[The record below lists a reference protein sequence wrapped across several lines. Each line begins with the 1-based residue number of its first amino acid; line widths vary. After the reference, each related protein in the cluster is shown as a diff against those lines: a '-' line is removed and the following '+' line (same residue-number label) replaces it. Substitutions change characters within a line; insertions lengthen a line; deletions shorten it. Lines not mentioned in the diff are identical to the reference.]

1 MRPTCPDPAQLRQ
14 FALGDLAE
22 PAWQQLSE
30 HVAHCPRCEGLLG
43 ELDGAADAL
52 VERLATLSEGHP
64 PEPAVPEQ
72 VLHSVEQRLADAA
85 AGTAPPRA
93 GHRLGKFELLEEIG
107 SGSFGAVFRARDL
120 ELDRTVAIKILRAG
134 SLASRAEV
142 DRFFREA
149 RSAAQ
154 LKHPGI
160 VALFDTGQSADG
172 TCYLVEEF
180 VPGQTLLAWAAAA
193 RPDFR
198 RVAELV
204 ARLADALDFA
214 HAQGVVH
221 RDVKPSNIIVDPTG
235 QPHLMDFGLAKRES
249 DETCLTLDG
258 QVLGTPAYM
267 SPEQARGEGHHVD
280 ARSDVFSLGVILYEL
295 LSGERPFRG
304 HGRMLIA
311 QVLDDEPRALRQ
323 LNDKI
328 PRDLETICQKAMS
341 KAPARRYANARE
353 MADDLRR
360 WLAGEPIRARPVG
373 ALERSWRWCRR
384 NPVPV
389 SLLAAVT
396 LGSAF
401 GLWHLS
407 RLSSY
412 WVRSIALDNCRQQA
426 EWLELVDNL
435 YSSQVV
441 DRIKTKA
448 VEITHDYRRKA
459 SAIPLPATFNIELAE
474 MLSEKSASGMQV
486 RLYSDYPFKSR
497 HDGGPK
503 DAFERQALLL
513 LRKRPDEPLDRF
525 EDYQGRASLRFA
537 KARRMSDTCVRCH
550 NTHPQSTKTDWK
562 VGDVGGV
569 LEIIRP
575 LDQDIARTRA
585 GLRGTFVLVASISS
599 SLLAFCGAGLWVR
612 GRSRRKTSRE
622 PSPDDETTPDGPRP
636 PASGPPRV

>member
-1 MRPTCPDPAQLRQ
+1 MPRPCPPVDQLHQ
-14 FALGDLAE
+14 FALGNLAQ
-22 PAWQQLSE
+22 PAWQAMSE
-30 HVAHCPRCEGLLG
+30 HLEHCPRCETALEQFEGL
-43 ELDGAADAL
+43 ADPL
-52 VERLATLSEGHP
+52 VDRLATLANEASPDAIVP
-64 PEPAVPEQ
+64 PEVLSAVRARVPG
-72 VLHSVEQRLADAA
+72 LADTGGTQVA
-85 AGTAPPRA
+85 AGQ
-93 GHRLGKFELLEEIG
+93 RLGKFELLEEIG
-107 SGSFGAVFRARDL
+107 VGAFGSVFRARDC

-134 SLASRAEV
+134 RLASRAEV

-154 LKHPGI
+154 LKHTGI
-160 VALFDTGQSADG
+160 VSLFDTGQTPDG

-180 VPGQTLLAWAAAA
+180 VPGQTLLDWLG
-193 RPDFR
+193 RTRTNFR
-198 RVAELV
+198 LIAELV
-204 ARLADALDFA
+204 ARVADALEFA
-214 HAQGVVH
+214 HAQGVIH
-221 RDVKPSNIIVDPTG
+221 RDVKPSNIIVDPEG
-235 QPHLMDFGLAKRES
+235 RPHLMDFGLAKREA
-249 DETCLTLDG
+249 DDTCITLDG

-267 SPEQARGEGHHVD
+267 SPEQARGEGHNVD
-280 ARSDVFSLGVILYEL
+280 ARSDLFSLGVILYEL

-311 QVLDDEPRALRQ
+311 QVLEDEPRALRQ

-328 PRDLETICQKAMS
+328 PRDLETICHKAMS
-341 KAPARRYANARE
+341 KAPARRYNSAAE
-353 MADDLRR
+353 MAADLRR

-373 ALERSWRWCRR
+373 VLEHCWRWCRR

-412 WVRSIALDNCRQQA
+412 WVRSTARDNCRQQA

-448 VEITHDYRRKA
+448 VEITHDYRRKP

-497 HDGGPK
+497 RDGGPK
-503 DAFERQALLL
+503 DEFERQALVV
-513 LRKRPDEPLDRF
+513 LRQHPDEPIDHF
-525 EDYQGRASLRFA
+525 EDFQGRASLRFA
-537 KARRMSDTCVRCH
+537 KARRMGETCVRCH
-550 NTHPQSTKTDWK
+550 NGHPESTKKDWK
-562 VGDVGGV
+562 VGEVGGV

-585 GLRGTFVLVASISS
+585 GLRGTFILVASVSG
-599 SLLAFCGAGLWVR
+599 SLLAVCGTVLWVR
-612 GRSRRKTSRE
+612 GRTRRGALRE
-622 PSPDDETTPDGPRP
+622 ETKPG
-636 PASGPPRV
+636 V